1 MGVAGTGTVVLD
13 PSIRLVVARSERY
26 MNTARTALATGD
38 PESAASRAYYAL
50 YHMTILLLRVVRG
63 IERDRWD
70 HDQLQKAFLDEFCK
84 LHFRFSR
91 DDGREWGDVMDTRFT
106 ADYGRVPLNHRRA
119 QRSVERAERLIAK
132 MRREVAG
139 DA

>member
-1 MGVAGTGTVVLD
+1 MGVASTGIVVLD
-13 PSIRLVVARSERY
+13 PSIRLVVARSERFL
-26 MNTARTALATGD
+26 NTASTALANGD

-50 YHMTILLLRVVRG
+50 YHMTVLLLRVVRG

-106 ADYGRVPLNHRRA
+106 ADYGRASLNRRHA
-119 QRSVERAERLIAK
+119 LRSLERAERLVAK
-132 MRREVAG
+132 MRREVGG

>member
-1 MGVAGTGTVVLD
+1 MGVGGVGAVVLD
-13 PSIRLVVARSERY
+13 PSIMPVVERSERF
-26 MNTARTALATGD
+26 MNTASTALANGD
-38 PESAASRAYYAL
+38 PESASSRAYYAL

-84 LHFRFSR
+84 LHFSFSR
-91 DDGREWGDVMDTRFT
+91 ADGREWGDVMDTRFT
-106 ADYGRVPLNHRRA
+106 ADYDRGPLNRRRA
-119 QRSVERAERLIAK
+119 LRSLERAERLIAK
-132 MRREVAG
+132 MRREVGG